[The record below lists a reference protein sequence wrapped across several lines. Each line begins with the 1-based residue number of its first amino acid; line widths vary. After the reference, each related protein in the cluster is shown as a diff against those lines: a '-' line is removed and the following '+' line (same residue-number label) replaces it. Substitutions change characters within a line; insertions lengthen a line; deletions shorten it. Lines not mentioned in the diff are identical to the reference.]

1 MNQMESERCLEK
13 EPATGSTKAESSLDK
28 LQSLSKESKSILGTL
43 CFMIPEDELDDFV
56 PLFVEELYQ
65 MESSNN

>member
-1 MNQMESERCLEK
+1 MSQMESEQYLEK
-13 EPATGSTKAESSLDK
+13 EPATGNTKAESSLDK
-28 LQSLSKESKSILGTL
+28 LQSLSKESKNILDTL
-43 CFMIPEDELDDFV
+43 CFMVPEDELDDFV